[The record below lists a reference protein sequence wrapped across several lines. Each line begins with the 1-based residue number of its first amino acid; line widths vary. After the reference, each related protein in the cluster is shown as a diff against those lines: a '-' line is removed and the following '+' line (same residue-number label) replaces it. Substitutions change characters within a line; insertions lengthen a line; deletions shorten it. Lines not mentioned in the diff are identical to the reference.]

1 MVTQITISLP
11 EETYRRAKKLA
22 QLTRRDVATVM
33 ADTLSLS
40 LPQLGSVSVMETAVT
55 DLSNE
60 EVLALADLQM
70 DTTDDRKLSQLL
82 DKQQT
87 GTLAEPERIELI
99 RLMQLYQSSL
109 LQKVEGLAEAVQRG
123 LREPMAS

>member
-1 MVTQITISLP
+1 MSTQITISLP
-11 EETYRRAKKLA
+11 DETYRRAKKLA

-40 LPQLGSVSVMETAVT
+40 LPELDVAMTSTAVA

-70 DTTDDRKLSQLL
+70 DATDDRKLSHLL
-82 DKQQT
+82 DKQQA
-87 GTLAEPERIELI
+87 GTLTETERLELI
-99 RLMQLYQSSL
+99 RHMQLYQSSL
-109 LQKVEGLAEAVQRG
+109 LQKAEGLAKAVQRG
-123 LREPMAS
+123 LREPMTA

>member
-1 MVTQITISLP
+1 MNTQVTLSVP
-11 EETYRRAKKLA
+11 EETFRRAQKLA
-22 QLTRRDVATVM
+22 QLTRRDVETVM

-40 LPQLGSVSVMETAVT
+40 LPQLDTSAGAETAVA

-70 DTTDDRKLSQLL
+70 DEADDQKLSLLL
-82 DKQQT
+82 DKQQA
-87 GTLAEPERIELI
+87 GTLTESERTELV

-109 LQKVEGLAEAVQRG
+109 LQKAEGLAEAVQRG
-123 LREPMAS
+123 LRPPLTT

>member
-1 MVTQITISLP
+1 M
-11 EETYRRAKKLA
+11 A

-40 LPQLGSVSVMETAVT
+40 LPQLNVAVTPTAVA
-55 DLSNE
+55 DLSNQ

-70 DTTDDRKLSQLL
+70 DAVDDEKLSHLL
-82 DKQQT
+82 DKQQA
-87 GTLAEPERIELI
+87 GTLTEAERLELI

-109 LQKVEGLAEAVQRG
+109 LQKAEGLAEAVQRG

>member
-70 DTTDDRKLSQLL
+70 DTDDDRKLSQLL

-87 GTLAEPERIELI
+87 GTLTEPERIELI

-109 LQKVEGLAEAVQRG
+109 LQKAEGLAEAVHRG

>member
-1 MVTQITISLP
+1 MITQITISLP

-40 LPQLGSVSVMETAVT
+40 LPQLGSVSVMETAVA

-70 DTTDDRKLSQLL
+70 DAADDKKLSQLL
-82 DKQQT
+82 DKQQA
-87 GTLAEPERIELI
+87 GTLTEPERIDLI

-109 LQKVEGLAEAVQRG
+109 LQKAEGMAEAVHRG
-123 LREPMAS
+123 LREPMTS

>member
-1 MVTQITISLP
+1 
-11 EETYRRAKKLA
+11 
-22 QLTRRDVATVM
+22 
-33 ADTLSLS
+33 
-40 LPQLGSVSVMETAVT
+40 METAVT

-70 DTTDDRKLSQLL
+70 DTDVDRKLSQLL

-87 GTLAEPERIELI
+87 GTLTEPERIELI

-109 LQKVEGLAEAVQRG
+109 LQKAEGLAEAVHRG

>member
-1 MVTQITISLP
+1 MVTQITISVP

-70 DTTDDRKLSQLL
+70 DTDDDRKLSQLL

-87 GTLAEPERIELI
+87 GTLTEPERIELI

-109 LQKVEGLAEAVQRG
+109 LQKAEGLAEAVHRG

>member
-1 MVTQITISLP
+1 MNTQVTLSVP
-11 EETYRRAKKLA
+11 EETFRRAQKLA
-22 QLTRRDVATVM
+22 QLTRRDVETVM

-40 LPQLGSVSVMETAVT
+40 LPQLDTSAGTETAVA

-70 DTTDDRKLSQLL
+70 DEADDQKLSLLL
-82 DKQQT
+82 DKQQA
-87 GTLAEPERIELI
+87 GTLTESERTELV

-109 LQKVEGLAEAVQRG
+109 LQKAEGLAEAVQRG
-123 LREPMAS
+123 LRPPLTT

>member
-1 MVTQITISLP
+1 MITQITINMP

-40 LPQLGSVSVMETAVT
+40 LPQLGSVSVMETAVA

-70 DTTDDRKLSQLL
+70 DAVDDEKLSHLL
-82 DKQQT
+82 DKQQA
-87 GTLAEPERIELI
+87 GTLTETGRIELM
-99 RLMQLYQSSL
+99 RLMQLYQSLL
-109 LQKVEGLAEAVQRG
+109 LQKAEGLAEAVQRG
-123 LREPMAS
+123 LREPITS

>member
-1 MVTQITISLP
+1 MITQITINMP

-40 LPQLGSVSVMETAVT
+40 LPQLGSVSMMETAVA

-70 DTTDDRKLSQLL
+70 DAVDDEKLSHLL
-82 DKQQT
+82 DKQQA
-87 GTLAEPERIELI
+87 GTLTETGRIELM
-99 RLMQLYQSSL
+99 RLMQLYQSLL
-109 LQKVEGLAEAVQRG
+109 LQKAEGLAEAVQRG
-123 LREPMAS
+123 LREPIAS